1 MPGCKRRQKL
11 GRSPNGKVS
20 AYTSACTEI
29 DPQGTWQ
36 FISTRLL
43 EFPGSKH
50 TLTDDLE
57 SHFFVLM
64 WAALHWI
71 EHDKAGEIDMKL
83 IFDQCRSLPH
93 GIVDGGM
100 GKSEMYKHGRKELH
114 EVEFSCKPFNKL
126 FWRLWR
132 LFSKY
137 NKQRWTASDKLE
149 GSSHSDED
157 LDGGS
162 SSGADSALIPEPSVS
177 PEKMIKLFEAALKLQ
192 GWTDDKVEDQFP
204 RTSSVATSRMALPK
218 TDSVDDPAGPN
229 QKKRWATKS
238 LGDDPEFGVL
248 IKRQKLE

>member
-1 MPGCKRRQKL
+1 M
-11 GRSPNGKVS
+11 S
-20 AYTSACTEI
+20 AYISARAEI

-43 EFPGSKH
+43 ECPGSKH

-71 EHDKAGEIDMKL
+71 EHDKAGEIDMKF

-93 GIVDGGM
+93 GIADGGM
-100 GKSEMYKHGRKELH
+100 GKSEMYKNRRKELR

-126 FWRLWR
+126 FWRLWG

-149 GSSHSDED
+149 ESSHFDED

-177 PEKMIKLFEAALKLQ
+177 PEKMIKLFEAALELQ
-192 GWTDDKVEDQFP
+192 GWTDDKVADQFP
-204 RTSSVATSRMALPK
+204 RTSSVAASRTALQK
-218 TDSVDDPAGPN
+218 MDSVDDRAGPN
-229 QKKRWATKS
+229 QKKRWASKS
-238 LGDDPEFGVL
+238 LGRDPESEVL